1 MNNKCIGNICIN
13 NNIVKHRITEFITDV
28 DIKEYFDDD
37 VKVVTYSDLKKYD
50 TIDQLLP
57 KEKSCVILL
66 IEWDQNIG
74 HFVLLLKYI
83 SNNEQVIEYFNS
95 YGEDVSFEVKNMD
108 KNKRIELDQTNL
120 YLNKLFDKA
129 LRTHNIIYNKVQFQS
144 YQSGVATCGRHSMF
158 RCLMLQDFDL
168 NLSSYITFMKKL
180 KKKTGLSYDE
190 IVAVFIE

>member
-1 MNNKCIGNICIN
+1 MKNKCIDNICIN

-37 VKVVTYSDLKKYD
+37 VKVVTYSDLQKYD
-50 TIDQLLP
+50 TIDQLLT
-57 KEKSCVILL
+57 KDKSCVILL

-83 SNNEQVIEYFNS
+83 YNGQQVIEYFNS
-95 YGEDVSFEVKNMD
+95 YGEPVSFEIKNMD
-108 KNKRIELDQTNL
+108 KQKRIELDQTNL

-129 LRTHNIIYNKVQFQS
+129 LSTHNIIYNKVQFQS
-144 YQSGVATCGRHSMF
+144 YRSGVATCGRHAMF
-158 RCLMLQDFDL
+158 RCLMLQDFNL
-168 NLSSYITFMKKL
+168 SLSSYITFMKKL
-180 KKKTGLSYDE
+180 KKKTNLSYDE